1 MSVSA
6 MSATLYSDNIP
17 KQACSHCQIPPTLF
31 MIMQSSAPR
40 HASSGTGTRQR
51 QMSSPTPPSA
61 KPGPAVSTSS
71 PQITPRSDGLN
82 GSGGGSN
89 TPGVLHRGRR
99 GVSVQPQRACSRSR
113 ARGEKRLRR
122 SSSNTRLPASLICR
136 SGSPDHQPSV
146 LSPPAGTTSPGTA
159 VLPAASPVLLPES
172 VVEKPN
178 PLMSVL
184 RSLLSPRHAQPRTLQ
199 LSTPVTV
206 PGAVLSGTNIAVQPI
221 APATTITA
229 HALPGPTRALQEIG
243 HATAVPEVEASEAH
257 MTHCHAA
264 DTSLMLLNGQSPRTE
279 HNPFRS
285 QAAPCQSVPTANAV
299 PSDILQ
305 TGQPSYPH
313 PQPIPTTTMAR
324 SGTVDFRMSSA
335 VHTLDPSSIAST
347 SGSQY
352 PDAAHRAKHQQEYVH
367 GGEGHYNIFST
378 LTAAHVDQVHEGAD
392 ASNAAD
398 PDPTENA
405 HPQPEKAAF
414 AASQAAAAPS
424 PEAAAAS
431 AAALPAAAVS
441 VQAASLKPARSR
453 PSHTGI
459 DLGRSIMP
467 PAASATMRAAQN
479 CVGKRTNQF
488 TSPLMHGLQKLQ
500 HSSAMHLRSQARA
513 VSFVPP
519 FHPPQ
524 VVPARPIA
532 TPGIVLSPSRVLELE
547 RALTGTGIQ
556 STRTQQAPLPTA
568 AGRAAT
574 SEVAQSQGG
583 GDMPCSAPATLGA
596 ATAQFVPSWRS
607 TAPQPST
614 DSYRGVLPVQTAE
627 QLQNITQEMVR
638 GRRWLEFNSQLFCA
652 AATSAAGGP
661 LLSHDAAVASGPL
674 IHMLQL
680 AAADASRRMHV
691 EPASKL
697 VSHMLPPSLHRYM
710 AAAEQTAASPVEGAD
725 SRLAA
730 VSLEVAPVA
739 SRVVR
744 PVALLQHPVL
754 LVPPVSLPQQPVS
767 LHATSELRSKRRSQ
781 PRESWGSDTGQDP
794 NTCMV
799 REPVLRQGVGSVDDN
814 LNSQPSHQPPPQLQQ
829 HRITSQPVVLQD
841 SALNQQPSVRLSAA
855 DPSDS
860 SQPVS
865 NRPLA
870 QAPMPAEPAST
881 SSSTP
886 RPLPPGVYERVP
898 MEIRSSLQHRASL
911 NAASQVGLL
920 QATSALIDK
929 IICCRHDLVE
939 NLPHNHCNKHCTR
952 KNEVFDGKD
961 FMCGDKYFEALAPLH
976 PRCICPLPLFA

>member
-1 MSVSA
+1 MLRAHVSVSNVCKFFA
-6 MSATLYSDNIP
+6 LNFFP
-17 KQACSHCQIPPTLF
+17 KNLVHTVKFNQRLS
-31 MIMQSSAPR
+31 MIMQPSAPR
-40 HASSGTGTRQR
+40 HASSGSGARQR

-61 KPGPAVSTSS
+61 KPGPSVSTSS

-89 TPGVLHRGRR
+89 TPGMLHRGRR
-99 GVSVQPQRACSRSR
+99 GVSVQPQRGCSKSR

-146 LSPPAGTTSPGTA
+146 LNSPAVATSPGTA
-159 VLPAASPVLLPES
+159 VLPAASPVLLPEPM
-172 VVEKPN
+172 VEKPN

-184 RSLLSPRHAQPRTLQ
+184 RSLLSPRHAPPRTLQ
-199 LSTPVTV
+199 LSTPVTGT
-206 PGAVLSGTNIAVQPI
+206 GAVPSGTNIAVQTT
-221 APATTITA
+221 AQATTITA
-229 HALPGPTRALQEIG
+229 HALPGPTRSPQETG
-243 HATAVPEVEASEAH
+243 HATAVPDVEASEAH
-257 MTHCHAA
+257 VTHRHAA
-264 DTSLMLLNGQSPRTE
+264 ETSLMLRNGQSQRTE

-285 QAAPCQSVPTANAV
+285 QAAPCQSVSTAAAI
-299 PSDILQ
+299 PSDIQQ

-313 PQPIPTTTMAR
+313 PQPIPRTATAR
-324 SGTVDFRMSSA
+324 SGIVDFRMSSA
-335 VHTLDPSSIAST
+335 SHTLDPSFIAST
-347 SGSQY
+347 TGSQY
-352 PDAAHRAKHQQEYVH
+352 PDAAHRANHQQEYVH

-378 LTAAHVDQVHEGAD
+378 LTAAHVDQVHQGAD
-392 ASNAAD
+392 AGNAAD
-398 PDPTENA
+398 PDPTETA

-414 AASQAAAAPS
+414 AAPHAAAAPS
-424 PEAAAAS
+424 PKAA
-431 AAALPAAAVS
+431 AAALPAAAVA
-441 VQAASLKPARSR
+441 VQAASLKPARSG

-459 DLGRSIMP
+459 DLGRLITP
-467 PAASATMRAAQN
+467 PAASATMRAAQS
-479 CVGKRTNQF
+479 CLGQRTNQF
-488 TSPLMHGLQKLQ
+488 TSPLMHGLQKLK
-500 HSSAMHLRSQARA
+500 HSSAMHLSSQARA

-532 TPGIVLSPSRVLELE
+532 NPGIVLSPSRILELE

-556 STRTQQAPLPTA
+556 PTRTHQAPLPTA

-574 SEVAQSQGG
+574 SGVAQSQGW
-583 GDMPCSAPATLGA
+583 GDRPGSASATLGA
-596 ATAQFVPSWRS
+596 APAQLAPSRRS

-614 DSYRGVLPVQTAE
+614 HSLSGVLPVQTAE

-710 AAAEQTAASPVEGAD
+710 TAAEQIAASPVEGANH
-725 SRLAA
+725 RLAA
-730 VSLEVAPVA
+730 VSVEVAPVA
-739 SRVVR
+739 SSLVR
-744 PVALLQHPVL
+744 PVALPQQPVL

-767 LHATSELRSKRRSQ
+767 LQAASELRSKRRSQ

-794 NTCMV
+794 HTCMA
-799 REPVLRQGVGSVDDN
+799 REPVLRRGVGSADDN
-814 LNSQPSHQPPPQLQQ
+814 LDSQPSHQPPQQLQQ
-829 HRITSQPVVLQD
+829 HSITSQPVVLQD
-841 SALNQQPSVRLSAA
+841 SALKQQPSVRLPAA
-855 DPSDS
+855 DSSYS

-865 NRPLA
+865 DRPLA
-870 QAPMPAEPAST
+870 QAPMPVDPAST

-886 RPLPPGVYERVP
+886 RPLPAGVYERVP

-911 NAASQVGLL
+911 NAASQVGLP

-929 IICCRHDLVE
+929 IICCRHYLVE
-939 NLPHNHCNKHCTR
+939 YLPHDHRSKHCTR
-952 KNEVFDGKD
+952 KNEHF
-961 FMCGDKYFEALAPLH
+961 
-976 PRCICPLPLFA
+976 